1 MRPPK
6 TAADTVEIS
15 GEMIP
20 QFRAWIALALLSA
33 LLVSC
38 DYRKSQSPVFHSD
51 TNPERLSEW
60 HMLSVKDKTLQLG
73 ARVTPYD
80 LNTPLFSDYA
90 HKLRTIWMPEGK
102 AANYNANTVF
112 DFPVG
117 TVITKTFYY
126 QMPAGSSANDGVVL
140 RNADNTVQLLN
151 TEFNLNSVKL
161 VETRILVR
169 RVAGWVAL
177 PYVWNEEQT
186 DAVLKRTGDIKNFE
200 LVSVEKGKQPFSY
213 VVPNTNQC
221 AGCHATNSITREIK
235 PIGLKA
241 RHLNKTFQYKGGAE
255 NQLVRWQVN
264 GMLRG
269 IPERS
274 LIPQNALW
282 NDANVALDNR
292 ARSYL
297 DINCSHCHN
306 RKGAAN
312 TSGLLLE
319 PESPNGLTLGVC
331 KLPIAA
337 GTGTGDRKF
346 GIVPGKPDDSIFT
359 YRMASTNPGEM
370 MPELG
375 RSVSHDEGV
384 ALIRQWIAQMQGVCR

>member
-1 MRPPK
+1 
-6 TAADTVEIS
+6 
-15 GEMIP
+15 MI
-20 QFRAWIALALLSA
+20 QKLRNLIGLAIVSA
-33 LLVSC
+33 LLASC
-38 DYRKSQSPVFHSD
+38 GGSADQSPVFHSE
-51 TNPERLSEW
+51 TNPELLSEW

-73 ARVTPYD
+73 ERVTPYD

-102 AANYNANTVF
+102 AANYDANDAF

-126 QMPAGSSANDGVVL
+126 QVPVGSSAKDGSVL
-140 RNADNTVQLLN
+140 RNADNTSQLLN
-151 TEFNLNSVKL
+151 AGFELPSVRL
-161 VETRILVR
+161 VETRILVNR
-169 RVAGWVAL
+169 ATGWVAL

-186 DAVLKRTGDIKNFE
+186 DAVLKRTGDIKNLK
-200 LVSVEKGKQPFSY
+200 LVDEKNQKKLFSY

-221 AGCHATNSITREIK
+221 AGCHATNSVTRKIQ

-241 RHLNKTFQYKGGAE
+241 RHLNKIYTYKDRAE
-255 NQLVRWQVN
+255 NQLVRWQASGFLHGV
-264 GMLRG
+264 
-269 IPERS
+269 PESSRV
-274 LIPQNALW
+274 PRNALW
-282 NDANVALDNR
+282 NDTNVALDQR

-306 RKGAAN
+306 RNGAAS

-319 PESPNGLTLGVC
+319 LDSPNGLSLGVC

-346 GIVPGKPDDSIFT
+346 GIVPGKPDESIFT
-359 YRMASTNPGEM
+359 YRIASTNPEEV

-384 ALIRQWIAQMQGVCR
+384 ALIRQWIAEMRGACP

>member
-1 MRPPK
+1 
-6 TAADTVEIS
+6 
-15 GEMIP
+15 MIR
-20 QFRAWIALALLSA
+20 QFWVWIAPALASV

-38 DYRKSQSPVFHSD
+38 GGGENRSPVFHAE

-60 HMLSVKDKTLQLG
+60 HMLSVKDETLRLG

-102 AANYNANTVF
+102 AADYDANDAF
-112 DFPVG
+112 GFPVG

-126 QMPAGSSANDGVVL
+126 EVPAGSSPKDGAVL
-140 RNADNTVQLLN
+140 RSTDNTNQLLN
-151 TEFNLNSVKL
+151 AGFSLTAIKL
-161 VETRILVR
+161 VETRILVHR
-169 RVAGWVAL
+169 ASGWVAL

-186 DAVLKRTGDIKNFE
+186 DAVLQRTGDIKSFE
-200 LVSVEKGKQPFSY
+200 LVTAENSRQPFTY

-221 AGCHATNSITREIK
+221 AGCHATNSITRKIQ

-241 RHLNKTFQYKGGAE
+241 RHLNKVFQYQDRAD
-255 NQLVRWQVN
+255 NQLVRWQVK

-269 IPERS
+269 VPESS
-274 LIPQNALW
+274 LVPQNALW
-282 NDANVALDNR
+282 SDAKVALDKR

-312 TSGLLLE
+312 SSGLLLE
-319 PESPNGLTLGVC
+319 PDSPTGFTLGVC

-346 GIVPGKPDDSIFT
+346 GIVPGKPDESIFT

-384 ALIRQWIAQMQGVCR
+384 ALIRQWISEMRGACG

>member
-1 MRPPK
+1 
-6 TAADTVEIS
+6 
-15 GEMIP
+15 MIR
-20 QFRAWIALALLSA
+20 QFAVWIALALASM
-33 LLVSC
+33 LLASC
-38 DYRKSQSPVFHSD
+38 SGDENQSPVFHSE

-60 HMLSVKDKTLQLG
+60 HMLSIKDKKLHLA

-102 AANYNANTVF
+102 AAAYDANDAF

-126 QMPAGSSANDGVVL
+126 QIPAGSSAKEGVVL
-140 RNADNTVQLLN
+140 RNVDNTSQLLN
-151 TEFNLNSVKL
+151 TGFDLASVKL
-161 VETRILVR
+161 VETRILVHR
-169 RVAGWVAL
+169 TGGWVAL
-177 PYVWNEEQT
+177 PYVWNDEQT
-186 DAVLKRTGDIKNFE
+186 DAVLKRAGDVKNLE
-200 LVSVEKGKQPFSY
+200 LVSAENGKQPFAY

-221 AGCHATNSITREIK
+221 AGCHATNSITRK
-235 PIGLKA
+235 NQPIGLKA
-241 RHLNKTFQYKGGAE
+241 RHLNKVFAYKDGAD
-255 NQLVRWQVN
+255 NQLVRWQA
-264 GMLRG
+264 RG
-269 IPERS
+269 LLQGVPESSR
-274 LIPQNALW
+274 IPQNALW
-282 NDANVALDNR
+282 GDANVALDKR

-319 PESPNGLTLGVC
+319 PDSLAGLTLGVC

-346 GIVPGKPDDSIFT
+346 GIVPGKPDESIFM
-359 YRMASTNPGEM
+359 YRMASTKPEEM

-384 ALIRQWIAQMQGVCR
+384 ALIRQWIAGMHGNCN